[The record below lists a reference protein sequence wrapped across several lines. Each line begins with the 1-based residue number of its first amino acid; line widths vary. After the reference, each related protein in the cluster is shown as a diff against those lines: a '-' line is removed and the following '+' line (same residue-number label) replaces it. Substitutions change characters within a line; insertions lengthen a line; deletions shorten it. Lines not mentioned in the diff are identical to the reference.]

1 MSAERRTSPGAPAA
15 RNVAVIVALA
25 VERAPFARAGISVLQ
40 SGPGAERAAKS
51 AAAAL
56 AAGAEALVSCGF
68 AGGLEP
74 TLHSG
79 AVVVPRRVTTP
90 EGASYG
96 SDAAWRGA
104 AASALRAEL
113 AVSDG
118 DLLCVPAALTT
129 PAAKLAAA
137 ATYRAAAADMES
149 AAIAAVAARA
159 GTPFLALRVI
169 VDAAADALPADAEAW
184 IDERGNRRAA
194 AAFGAV
200 VRPRQWPRLWTLGL
214 RYRGA
219 LRVLE
224 QVAALT
230 EATRFFAPP
239 ASAVG

>member
-1 MSAERRTSPGAPAA
+1 MSAERALAGAAAA
-15 RNVAVIVALA
+15 RNVAVIVALG
-25 VERAPFARAGISVLQ
+25 VERVPLALAGLSVLQ
-40 SGPGAERAAKS
+40 SGPGAERAAQS

-56 AAGAEALVSCGF
+56 AAGADALVSCGF

-74 TLHSG
+74 KLDSG
-79 AVVVPRRVTTP
+79 AVVVPRRVATP
-90 EGASYG
+90 DGASYDT
-96 SDAAWRGA
+96 DAAWRGA

-113 AVSDG
+113 TVSDG
-118 DLLCVPAALTT
+118 DVLSVPAALIT

-159 GTPFLALRVI
+159 GAPFLALRVI

-200 VRPRQWPRLWTLGL
+200 VRPRQWRCLWTLGL

-219 LRVLE
+219 VRALE
-224 QVAALT
+224 QVAALAA
-230 EATRFFAPP
+230 ATRFFAPP
-239 ASAVG
+239 ANAAS